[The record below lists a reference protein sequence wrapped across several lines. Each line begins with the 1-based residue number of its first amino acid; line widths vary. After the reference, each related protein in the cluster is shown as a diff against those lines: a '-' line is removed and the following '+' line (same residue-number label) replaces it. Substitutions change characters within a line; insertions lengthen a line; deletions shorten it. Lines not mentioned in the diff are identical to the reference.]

1 MSYLNNA
8 VNGAEGAFVD
18 RAIAQLKQA
27 DVDVAEWDRANR
39 QLDQR
44 LLTREDQLRN
54 FKEDSVSAAQSIAVL
69 VGDNERVR
77 GELEFLRKQN
87 TRLMNDHVR
96 AQDELA
102 KMRSDLDLCSRA
114 HGRLTDALATAQV
127 EIDKMR
133 LASNVPED
141 LQNKITT
148 AQTDIGSVLRK
159 LAAAADVLRFANQKL
174 DEAKAPKK

>member
-27 DVDVAEWDRANR
+27 DVDVDGWDRANR
-39 QLDQR
+39 HLAQC

-54 FKEDSVSAAQSIAVL
+54 FKDDSVSAAQSIAVL
-69 VGDNERVR
+69 VGDNERIR
-77 GELEFLRKQN
+77 EELEFLRKQN
-87 TRLMNDHVR
+87 TQLM
-96 AQDELA
+96 
-102 KMRSDLDLCSRA
+102 
-114 HGRLTDALATAQV
+114 DALATAQV
-127 EIDKMR
+127 EINKMR

>member
-27 DVDVAEWDRANR
+27 DVDVAE
-39 QLDQR
+39 
-44 LLTREDQLRN
+44 

-102 KMRSDLDLCSRA
+102 KMRSDLDLCSRE

-127 EIDKMR
+127 EINKMR

-148 AQTDIGSVLRK
+148 AQTDIGLVLRK
-159 LAAAADVLRFANQKL
+159 LAAAADDLRFANKKL
-174 DEAKAPKK
+174 RSRERDEVPQ

>member
-27 DVDVAEWDRANR
+27 DVDVDGWDRANR
-39 QLDQR
+39 HLAQH

-54 FKEDSVSAAQSIAVL
+54 FKDDSVSAAQSIAVL
-69 VGDNERVR
+69 VGDNERIR

-87 TRLMNDHVR
+87 TQLMD
-96 AQDELA
+96 D
-102 KMRSDLDLCSRA
+102 
-114 HGRLTDALATAQV
+114 LATAQV
-127 EIDKMR
+127 EINKMR

>member
-87 TRLMNDHVR
+87 TRLMND
-96 AQDELA
+96 
-102 KMRSDLDLCSRA
+102 
-114 HGRLTDALATAQV
+114 LATAQV
-127 EIDKMR
+127 EINKMR